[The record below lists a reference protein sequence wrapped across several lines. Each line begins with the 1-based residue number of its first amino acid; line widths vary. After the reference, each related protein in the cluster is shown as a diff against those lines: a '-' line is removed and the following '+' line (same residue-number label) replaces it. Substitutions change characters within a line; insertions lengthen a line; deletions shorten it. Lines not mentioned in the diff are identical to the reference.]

1 MYCHLTKPRLLADT
15 DNLSS
20 FASTNQ
26 EMNDWLQ
33 KHAGNNQS
41 SGASKTYIIATTEG
55 QIVGYYSIA
64 AGAVARQSA
73 LRSLGHNAPDPIPV
87 GVIGRLAVDKEWS
100 GRGVGAGLLKDAV
113 LRIVGAAQIIG
124 IRAIIVH
131 SLPDALAFYTRFGFV
146 ESKLEPLLLMYPLE
160 KISALLNS

>member
-100 GRGVGAGLLKDAV
+100 GRGIGAGLLKDAV

-131 SLPDALAFYTRFGFV
+131 SLPEALAFYTRFGFQ

>member
-1 MYCHLTKPRLLADT
+1 MSSHLTKPRLLAET
-15 DNLSS
+15 DNRSS
-20 FASTNQ
+20 FASTDR

-33 KHAGNNQS
+33 KHAWNNQN

-55 QIVGYYSIA
+55 QILGYYSIA

-73 LRSLGHNAPDPIPV
+73 IRSLQHNAPDPIPV
-87 GVIGRLAVDKEWS
+87 CVIGRLAVDKEWS
-100 GRGVGAGLLKDAV
+100 GQGIGAGLLKDAV
-113 LRIVGAAQIIG
+113 LRIAGAAQIIG

-131 SLPDALAFYTRFGFV
+131 SLPKALAFYTRFGFQ

-160 KISALLNS
+160 KISVLLN

>member
-1 MYCHLTKPRLLADT
+1 MSSHLTKPRLLADT

-41 SGASKTYIIATTEG
+41 SGASKTYIIATAEG

-73 LRSLGHNAPDPIPV
+73 IRLLRHNAPDPIPV

>member
-1 MYCHLTKPRLLADT
+1 MSSDLTKPRLLSDS

-20 FASTNQ
+20 FTSTNQ

-33 KHAGNNQS
+33 KHSWNNQS
-41 SGASKTYIIATTEG
+41 SGASKTYITATREG

-73 LRSLGHNAPDPIPV
+73 IRSLRHNAPDPIPV
-87 GVIGRLAVDKEWS
+87 GIIGRLAVDKEWS
-100 GRGVGAGLLKDAV
+100 NRGIGAGLLKDAV
-113 LRIVGAAQIIG
+113 LRIAGAAQIIG

-131 SLPDALAFYTRFGFV
+131 SLPEALGFYTRFGFQ
-146 ESKLEPLLLMYPLE
+146 ESKLEPLLLIYPLE
-160 KISALLNS
+160 KISALLN

>member
-1 MYCHLTKPRLLADT
+1 MSRQLTKPRLLT
-15 DNLSS
+15 GSDNLSS
-20 FASTNQ
+20 FASTNR
-26 EMNDWLQ
+26 EMNNWLHKQ
-33 KHAGNNQS
+33 ALVNQN
-41 SGASKTYIIATTEG
+41 SGAAKTYIIATTEG

-73 LRSLGHNAPDPIPV
+73 IWSLRHNPPDPIPV

-113 LRIVGAAQIIG
+113 LRIAGAAQIIG

-131 SLPDALAFYTRFGFV
+131 SLPEALAFYTRFGFV

-160 KISALLNS
+160 KVSVLLN

>member
-1 MYCHLTKPRLLADT
+1 MQSHLTKPRLLTDADK
-15 DNLSS
+15 LGS

-33 KHAGNNQS
+33 KHAWNNQS

-73 LRSLGHNAPDPIPV
+73 IRSLRQNAPDPIPV
-87 GVIGRLAVDKEWS
+87 GIIGRLAVDKEWS
-100 GRGVGAGLLKDAV
+100 SRGIGAGLLKDAV
-113 LRIVGAAQIIG
+113 LRIAGAAQIIG

-131 SLPDALAFYTRFGFV
+131 SLPEALAFYTRFGFQ

-160 KISALLNS
+160 KISALLN

>member
-1 MYCHLTKPRLLADT
+1 MSSHFTKPRLLSDT
-15 DNLSS
+15 DNRSS

-33 KHAGNNQS
+33 KHAWNNQS

-64 AGAVARQSA
+64 AGAVARQSTI
-73 LRSLGHNAPDPIPV
+73 RSLRHNDPDPIPV

-100 GRGVGAGLLKDAV
+100 GRGIGAGLLKDAV
-113 LRIVGAAQIIG
+113 LRIAGAAQIIG

-131 SLPDALAFYTRFGFV
+131 SLPEALAFYTRFGFQ

-160 KISALLNS
+160 KISALLN

>member
-1 MYCHLTKPRLLADT
+1 M
-15 DNLSS
+15 
-20 FASTNQ
+20 
-26 EMNDWLQ
+26 
-33 KHAGNNQS
+33 
-41 SGASKTYIIATTEG
+41 
-55 QIVGYYSIA
+55 
-64 AGAVARQSA
+64 AVHPQMT
-73 LRSLGHNAPDPIPV
+73 
-87 GVIGRLAVDKEWS
+87 IGRLAVDKEWS
-100 GRGVGAGLLKDAV
+100 GRGIGAGLFKDAV

>member
-1 MYCHLTKPRLLADT
+1 
-15 DNLSS
+15 
-20 FASTNQ
+20 
-26 EMNDWLQ
+26 MNDWLQ

-73 LRSLGHNAPDPIPV
+73 IRSLGHNAPDPIPV

-131 SLPDALAFYTRFGFV
+131 SLPEALAFYTRFGFQ

>member
-41 SGASKTYIIATTEG
+41 SGASKTYIIATAEG

-73 LRSLGHNAPDPIPV
+73 IRSLGHNALDPIPV

-100 GRGVGAGLLKDAV
+100 GRGIGAGLFKDAV

-131 SLPDALAFYTRFGFV
+131 SLPSALAFYTRFGL
-146 ESKLEPLLLMYPLE
+146 SSP
-160 KISALLNS
+160 NSNLCY

>member
-41 SGASKTYIIATTEG
+41 SGASKTYIIATAEG

-100 GRGVGAGLLKDAV
+100 GRGIGAGLLKDAV

-131 SLPDALAFYTRFGFV
+131 SLPEALAFYTRFGFQ

>member
-1 MYCHLTKPRLLADT
+1 
-15 DNLSS
+15 
-20 FASTNQ
+20 
-26 EMNDWLQ
+26 MNDWLQ

>member
-1 MYCHLTKPRLLADT
+1 MSSQLTKPQLLSAT

-20 FASTNQ
+20 FASTNR
-26 EMNDWLQ
+26 EMNDWLH
-33 KHAGNNQS
+33 KHALVNQN

-55 QIVGYYSIA
+55 QIVSYYSIA

-73 LRSLGHNAPDPIPV
+73 IRSLRHNAPDPIPV

-113 LRIVGAAQIIG
+113 LRIAGAAQIIG

-131 SLPDALAFYTRFGFV
+131 SLPEALAFYTRFGFV

-160 KISALLNS
+160 KVSVLLN

>member
-1 MYCHLTKPRLLADT
+1 MSSHLTKPRLLADA
-15 DNLSS
+15 DDLSF

-33 KHAGNNQS
+33 KHAWNNQL
-41 SGASKTYIIATTEG
+41 SGASKTYIIATNEG

-73 LRSLGHNAPDPIPV
+73 IRSLRHNAPDPIPV
-87 GVIGRLAVDKEWS
+87 CVIGRLAVDQEWS
-100 GRGVGAGLLKDAV
+100 GQGIGAGLLKDAV
-113 LRIVGAAQIIG
+113 LRIAGAAQIIG

-131 SLPDALAFYTRFGFV
+131 SLPEALAFYTRFGFQ
-146 ESKLEPLLLMYPLE
+146 ESKLESLLLMYPLE
-160 KISALLNS
+160 KISALLN